1 MTHPLI
7 LTIDI
12 DRETRGNYVARV
24 EVGGVLVTEPRL
36 YDSISE
42 AIREEA
48 LNIPPGFAHFL
59 VFTYNGM
66 STGTYAVEDVPA
78 KAVELADRLVAL
90 NHQMHI
96 LLEDRGSTGT

>member
-1 MTHPLI
+1 MPHPLI

-12 DRETRGNYVARV
+12 DKEARGSYVARV
-24 EVGGVLVTEPRL
+24 HQSGVLVTQPAA
-36 YDSISE
+36 YDGIST
-42 AIREEA
+42 AIRQQA

-59 VFTYNGM
+59 EFTYNGM
-66 STGTYAVEDVPA
+66 STGTYAVEDVPD

-96 LLEDRGSTGT
+96 LLEERGSAGT